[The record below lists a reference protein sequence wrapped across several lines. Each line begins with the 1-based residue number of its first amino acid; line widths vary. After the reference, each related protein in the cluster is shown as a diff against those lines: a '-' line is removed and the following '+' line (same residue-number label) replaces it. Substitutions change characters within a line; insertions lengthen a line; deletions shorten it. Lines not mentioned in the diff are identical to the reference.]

1 MNQLQKDK
9 FAACYKVILSLAPFY
24 NGTNS
29 ETERAFMET
38 TVGAAIFYLPTV
50 KVVHFTGMV
59 SEEVARGGK
68 SSQEHLYPRK
78 VSGRALLSNPPATF
92 DEFVEVCND
101 KYLRYNL
108 TTSEE
113 NKRLIPFQKV
123 DVFVSPMEAYAC
135 ADIKLVQLG

>member
-1 MNQLQKDK
+1 MNQKNQDK

-50 KVVHFTGMV
+50 KVVHFTKMV

-68 SSQEHLYPRK
+68 STQEHLYPRK
-78 VSGRALLSNPPATF
+78 VSGRALLTNPPSTF
-92 DEFVEVCND
+92 DEFVDICND

-108 TTSEE
+108 TTAEE
-113 NKRLIPFQKV
+113 NKRLVPFQKA
-123 DVFVSPMEAYAC
+123 DVFVSPEQSYAH
-135 ADIKLVQLG
+135 AGIVLVAV